1 MLFIIFSFLIIEVL
15 IIEWFVLITAGL
27 TLAVAG
33 SMEKTHSLRK
43 SLLFV
48 SSSWTVQWRL
58 KVGDMPYRKHAFTTA
73 VQFPSETKKPYFW
86 LWTIK

>member
-1 MLFIIFSFLIIEVL
+1 MLFIIISLRFF
-15 IIEWFVLITAGL
+15 EWFVLITEGL

-48 SSSWTVQWRL
+48 FSSWTVQWRW
-58 KVGDMPYRKHAFTTA
+58 KVGGMPCRKHAFTTA
-73 VQFPSETKKPYFW
+73 VQFSQKSLLSGSGQLNDK
-86 LWTIK
+86 